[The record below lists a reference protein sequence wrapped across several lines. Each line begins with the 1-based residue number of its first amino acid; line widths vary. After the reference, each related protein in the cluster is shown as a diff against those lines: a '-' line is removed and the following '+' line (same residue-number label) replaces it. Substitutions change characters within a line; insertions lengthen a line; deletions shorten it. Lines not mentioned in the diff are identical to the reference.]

1 MIPSLKED
9 CAQCAALCCLA
20 LSIDKGEHFA
30 INKPAGV
37 PCPNLDGHGC
47 SIHRQLRTRG
57 FSGCTIYS
65 CGGAGQRV
73 TQELFAGQSWRDDRA
88 LTVPMMEAF
97 RGMRAIQDRLAIL
110 CAAQDNLALDAADG
124 ARVREMIGW
133 LLPEALDFDKVRFF
147 PESVE
152 AGEIDLFLPGLRRYV
167 TGRTIG

>member
-9 CAQCAALCCLA
+9 CSKCAALCCLA
-20 LSIDKGEHFA
+20 LTIDKGEHFA
-30 INKPAGV
+30 IDKPAGV

-47 SIHRQLRTRG
+47 RIHRWLRVEG

-73 TQELFAGQSWRDDRA
+73 TQELFAGQSWRDDMA
-88 LTVPMMEAF
+88 LKVPMMEAF

-110 CAAQDNLALDAADG
+110 VAAQDNLDLDASDA

-133 LLPEALDFDKVRFF
+133 LMPEALDFDLVRFF

-152 AGEIDLFLPGLRRYV
+152 AAEIDLFLPGLRRYV
-167 TGRTIG
+167 TGRTLG

>member
-9 CAQCAALCCLA
+9 CSQCAALCCLA

-37 PCPNLDGHGC
+37 PCPNLDGHSCG
-47 SIHRQLRTRG
+47 IHRQLAALG
-57 FSGCTIYS
+57 FTGCTIYS

-73 TQELFAGQSWRDDRA
+73 TQELFAGQSWRDDPA

-110 CAAQDNLALDAADG
+110 VAARDNLDLDAGDS
-124 ARVREMIGW
+124 ARVDQMIGW
-133 LLPEALDFDKVRFF
+133 LLPDAVDFDVVRFF
-147 PESVE
+147 PGSVE
-152 AGEIDLFLPGLRRYV
+152 EGEIDLFLPSLRKYV
-167 TGRTIG
+167 RG

>member
-9 CAQCAALCCLA
+9 CGECAALCCLA

-30 INKPAGV
+30 IDKPAGK
-37 PCPNLDGHGC
+37 PCPNLDGHTC
-47 SIHRQLRTRG
+47 SIHRWLRVEG

-73 TQELFAGQSWRDDRA
+73 TQELFAGQSWRDDPA

-110 CAAQDNLALDAADG
+110 VAARDNLDLDAGDS
-124 ARVREMIGW
+124 ARVDQMIGW
-133 LLPEALDFDKVRFF
+133 LLPDAVDFDVVRFF
-147 PESVE
+147 PGSVE
-152 AGEIDLFLPGLRRYV
+152 EGEIDLFLPSLRKYV
-167 TGRTIG
+167 RG